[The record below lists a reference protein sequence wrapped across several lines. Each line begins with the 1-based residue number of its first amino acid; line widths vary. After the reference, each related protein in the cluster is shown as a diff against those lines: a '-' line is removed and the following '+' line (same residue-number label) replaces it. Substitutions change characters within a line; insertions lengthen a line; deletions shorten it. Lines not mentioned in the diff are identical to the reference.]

1 MALTRV
7 SGLSPN
13 VSVAGSVTS
22 DLVSTNLAQVGSAT
36 TIHTSGIDLGSG
48 EITSHNIISTGIIT
62 AAQFVG
68 DGSLLTGIAGGGG
81 GGSMGIRVKD
91 DGSLIGIAATVNF
104 GTNLEA
110 TNYDVATSSV
120 TINATG
126 VSASLAIAYAV
137 AL

>member
-22 DLVSTNLAQVGSAT
+22 DLVSTNLAQIGAAT
-36 TIHTSGIDLGSG
+36 TVHTSGIDLGSG
-48 EITSHNIISTGIIT
+48 NITSHNIISTGIVT
-62 AAQFVG
+62 ATAFVG
-68 DGSLLTGIAGGGG
+68 DGSQLTGISGGGG
-81 GGSMGIRVKD
+81 GQLGIRVKD

-110 TNYDVATSSV
+110 TNYDAATSSV
-120 TINATG
+120 TINSTG
-126 VSASLAIAYAV
+126 VSQSLAIAYAV

>member
-22 DLVSTNLAQVGSAT
+22 DLVSTNLAQIGSAT
-36 TIHTSGIDLGSG
+36 TVHTTGIDLGSG
-48 EITSHNIISTGIIT
+48 NITSHNIISTGIVT
-62 AAQFVG
+62 ATAFVG
-68 DGSLLTGIAGGGG
+68 DGSQLTGIAGGGG
-81 GGSMGIRVKD
+81 GGLGIRVKD
-91 DGSLIGIAATVNF
+91 VGSLIGIAATVNF

-110 TNYDVATSSV
+110 TNYDAATSSV
-120 TINATG
+120 TINSTG

>member
-7 SGLSPN
+7 SGLSAN

-22 DLVSTNLAQVGSAT
+22 DLVSTNIAQVGSAT
-36 TIHTSGIDLGSG
+36 TVHTTGIDLGSG
-48 EITSHNIISTGIIT
+48 NITSHNIISTGIVT
-62 AAQFVG
+62 ATAFVG
-68 DGSLLTGIAGGGG
+68 DGSQLTGIAGGG

-110 TNYDVATSSV
+110 TNYDAATSSV

>member
-22 DLVSTNLAQVGSAT
+22 DSVTTNLAQIGAAT
-36 TIHTSGIDLGSG
+36 TVHTTGIDLGSG
-48 EITSHNIISTGIIT
+48 NITSHNIISTGIVT
-62 AAQFVG
+62 ATAFVG
-68 DGSLLTGIAGGGG
+68 DGSQLTGISGGG

-104 GTNLEA
+104 GTGLQA
-110 TNYDVATSSV
+110 TNYDAGTSSV
-120 TINATG
+120 TINSTG
-126 VSASLAIAYAV
+126 VSAALAIAYAV

>member
-22 DLVSTNLAQVGSAT
+22 DLVSANIAQIGAAT
-36 TIHTSGIDLGSG
+36 TVHTTGIDLGSG
-48 EITSHNIISTGIIT
+48 NLTGHNLVSTGIIT
-62 AAQFVG
+62 AVSFVG
-68 DGSLLTGIAGGGG
+68 DGSQLTGVGGG

-104 GTNLEA
+104 GTGLQA
-110 TNYDVATSSV
+110 TNYDAGTSSV
-120 TINATG
+120 TINSTG
-126 VSASLAIAYAV
+126 VSAALAIAYAV

>member
-22 DLVSTNLAQVGSAT
+22 DLVSANIAQIGAAT
-36 TIHTSGIDLGSG
+36 TVHTTGIDLGSG
-48 EITSHNIISTGIIT
+48 NITSHNIISTGIVT
-62 AAQFVG
+62 ATAFVG
-68 DGSLLTGIAGGGG
+68 DGSQLTGISG
-81 GGSMGIRVKD
+81 GGSGQMGIRVKD

-110 TNYDVATSSV
+110 TNYDAATSSV

-126 VSASLAIAYAV
+126 VSQSLAIAYAV

>member
-22 DLVSTNLAQVGSAT
+22 DLVSANIAQIGAAT
-36 TIHTSGIDLGSG
+36 TVHTTGIDLGSG
-48 EITSHNIISTGIIT
+48 NITSHNIISTGIVT
-62 AAQFVG
+62 ATAFVG
-68 DGSLLTGIAGGGG
+68 DGSQLTGISGGGS
-81 GGSMGIRVKD
+81 GSMGIRVKD
-91 DGSLIGIAATVNF
+91 DGSLIGIAATINF
-104 GTNLEA
+104 GTGLQA
-110 TNYDVATSSV
+110 ANYDAGTSSC
-120 TINATG
+120 TINSTG

>member
-7 SGLSPN
+7 SGLSAN

-22 DLVSTNLAQVGSAT
+22 DLVSTNIAQVGSAT
-36 TIHTSGIDLGSG
+36 TVHTSGIDLGSG
-48 EITSHNIISTGIIT
+48 EITSHNIVSTGTIT
-62 AAQFVG
+62 ATAFVG
-68 DGSLLTGIAGGGG
+68 DGSQLTGISAGGGG
-81 GGSMGIRVKD
+81 QLGIRVKD
-91 DGSLIGIAATVNF
+91 DGSLVGIAATVNF

-110 TNYDVATSSV
+110 TNYDAATSSV

-126 VSASLAIAYAV
+126 VSQSLAIAYAV

>member
-7 SGLSPN
+7 SGLSAN

-22 DLVSTNLAQVGSAT
+22 DLVSTNIAQVGSAT
-36 TIHTSGIDLGSG
+36 TVHTSGIDLGSG
-48 EITSHNIISTGIIT
+48 EITSHNIVSTGIIT
-62 AAQFVG
+62 ATAFVG
-68 DGSLLTGIAGGGG
+68 DGSQLTGISAGGGG
-81 GGSMGIRVKD
+81 QLGIRVKD
-91 DGSLIGIAATVNF
+91 DGSLVGIAATVNF

-110 TNYDVATSSV
+110 TNYDAATSSV

-126 VSASLAIAYAV
+126 VSQSLAIAYAV

>member
-22 DLVSTNLAQVGSAT
+22 DSVTTNLAQIGAAT
-36 TIHTSGIDLGSG
+36 TVHTTGIDLGSG
-48 EITSHNIISTGIIT
+48 NITSHNIISTGIVT
-62 AAQFVG
+62 ATAFVG
-68 DGSLLTGIAGGGG
+68 DGSQLTGISGGG

-110 TNYDVATSSV
+110 TNYDAATSSV

>member
-22 DLVSTNLAQVGSAT
+22 DSVTTNLAQIGAAT
-36 TIHTSGIDLGSG
+36 TVHTTGIDLGSG
-48 EITSHNIISTGIIT
+48 NITSHNIISTGIVT
-62 AAQFVG
+62 ATAFVG
-68 DGSLLTGIAGGGG
+68 DGSQLTGVGGG

-104 GTNLEA
+104 GTGLQA
-110 TNYDVATSSV
+110 TNYDAGTSSV
-120 TINATG
+120 TINSTG

>member
-7 SGLSPN
+7 SGLSAN

-22 DLVSTNLAQVGSAT
+22 DLVSTNLAQIGAAT
-36 TIHTSGIDLGSG
+36 TVHTTGIDLGSG

-68 DGSLLTGIAGGGG
+68 DGSLLTGISGGG

-110 TNYDVATSSV
+110 TNYDAATSSV
-120 TINATG
+120 TINSTG
-126 VSASLAIAYAV
+126 VSQSLAIAYAV

>member
-22 DLVSTNLAQVGSAT
+22 DLVSTNLAQIGSAT
-36 TIHTSGIDLGSG
+36 TVHTSGIDLGSG
-48 EITSHNIISTGIIT
+48 NITSHNIISTGIVT
-62 AAQFVG
+62 ATAFVG
-68 DGSLLTGIAGGGG
+68 DGSQLTGISGGG

-110 TNYDVATSSV
+110 TNYDAATSSV
-120 TINATG
+120 TINSTG
-126 VSASLAIAYAV
+126 VSQSLAIAYAV

>member
-22 DLVSTNLAQVGSAT
+22 DSVTTNLAQIGAAT
-36 TIHTSGIDLGSG
+36 TVHTTGIDLGSG
-48 EITSHNIISTGIIT
+48 NITSHNIISTGIVT
-62 AAQFVG
+62 ATAFVG
-68 DGSLLTGIAGGGG
+68 DGSQLTGVGGGG

-104 GTNLEA
+104 GTGLQA
-110 TNYDVATSSV
+110 TNYDAGTSSV
-120 TINATG
+120 TINSTG
-126 VSASLAIAYAV
+126 VSAALAIAYAV

>member
-22 DLVSTNLAQVGSAT
+22 DSVTTNLAQIGAAT
-36 TIHTSGIDLGSG
+36 TVHTTGIDLGSG
-48 EITSHNIISTGIIT
+48 NITSHNIISTGIVT
-62 AAQFVG
+62 ATAFVG
-68 DGSLLTGIAGGGG
+68 DGSQLTGISGGG

-104 GTNLEA
+104 GTGLQA
-110 TNYDVATSSV
+110 TNYDAGTSSV
-120 TINATG
+120 TINSTG
-126 VSASLAIAYAV
+126 VSQSLAIAYAV

>member
-7 SGLSPN
+7 SGLSAN

-22 DLVSTNLAQVGSAT
+22 DLVSANVAQIGAAT
-36 TIHTSGIDLGSG
+36 TVHTTGIDLGSG
-48 EITSHNIISTGIIT
+48 NLTGHNLVSTGIIT
-62 AAQFVG
+62 AVSFVG
-68 DGSLLTGIAGGGG
+68 DGSQLTGIVGGG

-110 TNYDVATSSV
+110 TNYDAATSSV
-120 TINATG
+120 TINSTG
-126 VSASLAIAYAV
+126 VSQSLAIAYAV

>member
-22 DLVSTNLAQVGSAT
+22 DLVSTNLAQIGAAT
-36 TIHTSGIDLGSG
+36 TVHTTGIDLGSG
-48 EITSHNIISTGIIT
+48 NITSHNIISTGIVT
-62 AAQFVG
+62 ATAFVG
-68 DGSLLTGIAGGGG
+68 DGSQLTGISGGGG
-81 GGSMGIRVKD
+81 GQLGIRVKD

-110 TNYDVATSSV
+110 TNYDAATSSV
-120 TINATG
+120 TINSTG
-126 VSASLAIAYAV
+126 VSQSLAIAYAV

>member
-22 DLVSTNLAQVGSAT
+22 DLVSANVAQIGAAT
-36 TIHTSGIDLGSG
+36 TVHTTGIDLGSG
-48 EITSHNIISTGIIT
+48 NLTGHNLVSTGIIT
-62 AAQFVG
+62 AVSFVG
-68 DGSLLTGIAGGGG
+68 DGSQLTGVGGG

-104 GTNLEA
+104 GTGLQA
-110 TNYDVATSSV
+110 TNYDAGTSSV
-120 TINATG
+120 TINSTG
-126 VSASLAIAYAV
+126 VSAALAIAYAV

>member
-22 DLVSTNLAQVGSAT
+22 DLVSTNLAQIGAAT
-36 TIHTSGIDLGSG
+36 TVHTTGIDLGSG
-48 EITSHNIISTGIIT
+48 NLTGHNLVSTGIIT
-62 AAQFVG
+62 AVSFVG
-68 DGSLLTGIAGGGG
+68 DGSQLTGIAGGGG
-81 GGSMGIRVKD
+81 GQMGIRVKD

-104 GTNLEA
+104 GTGLQA
-110 TNYDVATSSV
+110 TNYDAGTSSV
-120 TINATG
+120 TINSTG

>member
-22 DLVSTNLAQVGSAT
+22 DSVTTNLAQIGAAT
-36 TIHTSGIDLGSG
+36 TVHTTGIDLGSG
-48 EITSHNIISTGIIT
+48 NITSHNIISTGIVT
-62 AAQFVG
+62 ATAFVG
-68 DGSLLTGIAGGGG
+68 DGSQLTGLPGG

-104 GTNLEA
+104 GTGLQA
-110 TNYDVATSSV
+110 TNYDAGTSSV
-120 TINATG
+120 TINSTG
-126 VSASLAIAYAV
+126 VSQSLAIAYAV

>member
-22 DLVSTNLAQVGSAT
+22 DLVSTNLAQIGAAT
-36 TIHTSGIDLGSG
+36 TVHTTGIDLGSG
-48 EITSHNIISTGIIT
+48 NITSHNIISTGIVT
-62 AAQFVG
+62 ATAFVG
-68 DGSLLTGIAGGGG
+68 DGSQLTGISGGGG
-81 GGSMGIRVKD
+81 GQLGIRVKD

-110 TNYDVATSSV
+110 TNYDAATSSV
-120 TINATG
+120 TINSTG
-126 VSASLAIAYAV
+126 VTQSLAIAYAV

>member
-36 TIHTSGIDLGSG
+36 TVHTSGIDLGSG
-48 EITSHNIISTGIIT
+48 NITSHNIISTGIIT
-62 AAQFVG
+62 ATAFVG
-68 DGSLLTGIAGGGG
+68 DGSQLTGISGGGS
-81 GGSMGIRVKD
+81 GSMGIRVKD

-110 TNYDVATSSV
+110 TNYDAATSSV

>member
-22 DLVSTNLAQVGSAT
+22 DSVTTNLAQIGAAT
-36 TIHTSGIDLGSG
+36 TVHTTGIDLGSG
-48 EITSHNIISTGIIT
+48 NITSHNIVSTGIIT
-62 AAQFVG
+62 AVSFSG
-68 DGSLLTGIAGGGG
+68 DGSLLTGISGGG

-91 DGSLIGIAATVNF
+91 GGSLVGVAATVNF
-104 GTNLEA
+104 GTGLQA
-110 TNYDVATSSV
+110 TNYDAGTSSV
-120 TINATG
+120 TINSTG